1 MHPFSVTFLQLN
13 YIGSLRT
20 AITLGDLKFN
30 GLTFIECLEALTL
43 NGRVVNE
50 YVLAIICSDEAI
62 TLLSVEPFDLTCC
75 HSLFVSPI
83 LCTPSPIFNHAIIE

>member
-1 MHPFSVTFLQLN
+1 MHSFFSVTFLQLN

-50 YVLAIICSDEAI
+50 YVLAIICCDEAI

-75 HSLFVSPI
+75 HSL
-83 LCTPSPIFNHAIIE
+83 LCLLFYVPQVPF